1 VFIVCV
7 VLLILL
13 DRVASLDT
21 EFMVEEEPLRM
32 AMRSVFGRGR
42 RWPLG
47 ILPEGHEWLCMVR
60 ADWSEPEQLPVAAAV
75 GDEAIDPQLIGV
87 DGTIDPRLT
96 VVDTTTS

>member
-1 VFIVCV
+1 MLRR
-7 VLLILL
+7 LLLAFRVRYMCRSANSI

-32 AMRSVFGRGR
+32 AMRSVFERGR
-42 RWPLG
+42 SWPLG
-47 ILPEGHEWLCMVR
+47 ILPEGHEWLCMV
-60 ADWSEPEQLPVAAAV
+60 AAVV